1 MLGRIGSGVGL
12 WRALRLIWPLLKD
25 RRVPLVAKSVPILAI
40 LYILS
45 PVDLV
50 PDLFPGLGQ
59 VDDLSVMILSI
70 LLFLRMVPREVLREK
85 IDILHHTGGG
95 AGSGGKGPRGPT
107 IEGDYEILE

>member
-1 MLGRIGSGVGL
+1 MLGRIGFGIGL
-12 WRALRLIWPLLKD
+12 WRALRLIWPLIKD
-25 RRVPLVAKSVPILAI
+25 RRVPLMAKSVPVLTL

-59 VDDLSVMILSI
+59 VDDLSLMVLSI

-85 IDILHHTGGG
+85 IATLRHAGGG
-95 AGSGGKGPRGPT
+95 AGSGGDGRRGPT